1 MGCVSLFHVLQ
12 LADHK
17 RYFEGFEIEV
27 SLAEEDPGQSMW
39 PKLRDMLERTLEQVL
54 VEMEKEEKD
63 MLERTLEQ
71 VLVEMDKEEKHV
83 CHQCSPKNN
92 TAEHREKKVQHR
104 LKQDMGKK
112 RERLTNPEPF
122 LEDDNTKSKAS
133 SKKRSK
139 APKPHQQ
146 HEQAKPQLL
155 CSIFFPVLFSGIMA
169 RTYLVISSSMSSKI
183 LKEALLQQKE
193 VDEEETRERNPNAPV
208 FDEDVA
214 TKAVEEEDDDDI
226 DNFSGFQETQSLFGG
241 DLEDDVDKLLLEDQN
256 ILESFLSAHDRPE
269 RTLADIIVE
278 KMKEKDAKVSSGF
291 ILVGKHLSKYTS
303 GKMPKA
309 FKHIPS
315 LQYWEDVLYL
325 TEPEKWSP
333 NAMYQATRIFASNLG
348 VKKAERFYKFVL
360 LPRVR
365 DDIRKNKRLHF
376 ALYQSLKK
384 SLYKPAAFNKGILFS
399 LCESKTCTLREAVI
413 FGSVIEKVSI
423 PHLHASV
430 ALLKLAEMEYCGT
443 TSYFI
448 KLLIEKKYAL
458 PYRVLDAMVAHFMNF
473 FDETRVMP
481 VIWHLSLLVFVQR
494 YKTELRKEDKA
505 NIRALV
511 EKQRHRLITPDILR
525 EIEKSRSRGEKED
538 DAMSIDILVLMV

>member
-1 MGCVSLFHVLQ
+1 
-12 LADHK
+12 
-17 RYFEGFEIEV
+17 
-27 SLAEEDPGQSMW
+27 
-39 PKLRDMLERTLEQVL
+39 
-54 VEMEKEEKD
+54 
-63 MLERTLEQ
+63 
-71 VLVEMDKEEKHV
+71 
-83 CHQCSPKNN
+83 
-92 TAEHREKKVQHR
+92 
-104 LKQDMGKK
+104 MGKK

-122 LEDDNTKSKAS
+122 LDDDSKSKAS
-133 SKKRSK
+133 LKKRSK
-139 APKPHQQ
+139 APKSHQQ
-146 HEQAKPQLL
+146 QQQANHTKRFRLK
-155 CSIFFPVLFSGIMA
+155 S
-169 RTYLVISSSMSSKI
+169 VISSSISSKI

-193 VDEEETRERNPNAPV
+193 VDEEETRERNPNAIV
-208 FDEDVA
+208 FPEDVA
-214 TKAVEEEDDDDI
+214 TRAVEEEDDDDL
-226 DNFSGFQETQSLFGG
+226 DNFSGFQETQSQFG
-241 DLEDDVDKLLLEDQN
+241 DLEDEVDKLLLEDEKLLEAFYSTQN
-256 ILESFLSAHDRPE
+256 RPE
-269 RTLADIIVE
+269 RTLGQILIE
-278 KMKEKDAKVSSGF
+278 KSKEQNAQVSSVQPMPKLDESIIELYKG
-291 ILVGKHLSKYTS
+291 VGKHLSKYNS

-348 VKKAERFYKFVL
+348 VKKAERFYKLVL

-384 SLYKPAAFNKGILFS
+384 SLYKPAAFNKGILFP
-399 LCESKTCTLREAVI
+399 LCEQNIGRDSGILKSGLWVFCLSASLLYGYFVTAVQQNLSRTCTLREAVI

-494 YKTELRKEDKA
+494 YKTEMRKEDKA

-511 EKQRHRLITPDILR
+511 ERQRHRLITPDILR

-538 DAMSIDILVLMV
+538 DAMLIDILSLMV